1 MAINAGHE
9 TAVQQAA
16 EGMNSIVMSGFMIPL
31 LPLIAFVIITFFIKK
46 YKMASA
52 LVSIIAMAAALVLS
66 INIVLSQIA
75 HPQVYQFSFA
85 WLHLG
90 PIKMDMGV
98 LVNQLTAIML
108 IVVTTVSLLVQIYS
122 IGYMKGDEGF
132 SRFFSFISL
141 FSFSMLGIV
150 ISNNLIQIYIFWE
163 LVGLCSYLLIGFWYH
178 KPEAAEAAKKAFVV
192 TRFGDFG
199 FLVGILILTFKA
211 GTFNFLEVQHFVA
224 SGGLDPQLLTIVVLL
239 LFCGAVGKSGQF
251 PLHVWLPDAMEGPT
265 PVSALIHAATMV
277 AAGVFMVARLFGIFS
292 LSPDAMLAVAYIGG
306 FTAFFAAT
314 IALTQNDIKRIL
326 AYSTL
331 SQLGFMMLA
340 LGVGGYT
347 AGMFHLFTHAFFKA
361 LLFLGAGS
369 VIHAVHTNDIF
380 KMGGL
385 HKKMPITSI
394 TFLIAAL
401 AIAGIPPLAGFWSK
415 DEIIVTLHASGNGIL
430 YWGAVVT
437 AFMTAFYMFRLWFV
451 TFLGE
456 PRDKHAYDHAHES
469 PLVMTAPLMVLA
481 LLAITAG
488 LIGMP
493 WLKENIYTF
502 LYHGHPHEVH
512 MNWPIAI
519 SSTVVA
525 IAGITLAF
533 VMYYVKA
540 LKPETMMKVSGPLY
554 KLSKN
559 KWYMDEIYMFLIR
572 KLFFTASEII
582 KWFDRHVV
590 DGLVNL
596 FAFLTRFGGVKLKYT
611 FTGRVQNYAL
621 VVFAGLLAVVLLAAV
636 YNPDL
641 LRIMG
646 GK

>member
-9 TAVQQAA
+9 TAAQQIT
-16 EGMNSIVMSGFMIPL
+16 EGMNSVIMSGAMIPL
-31 LPLIAFVIITFFIKK
+31 LPLIAFIIITFFIKK

-52 LVSIIAMAAALVLS
+52 LVSIIAMATALVLS
-66 INIVLSQIA
+66 IIITMGQISN
-75 HPQVYQFSFA
+75 PQTYQFSAA

-90 PIKMDMGV
+90 PVKMDMGV
-98 LVNQLTAIML
+98 LINQLSAIML

-122 IGYMKGDEGF
+122 VGYMKGDEGF

-150 ISNNLIQIYIFWE
+150 VANNLIQIYIFWE
-163 LVGLCSYLLIGFWYH
+163 LVGLCSYLLIGFWYQ

-199 FLVGILILTFKA
+199 FLVGILILSFSA
-211 GTFNFLEVQHFVA
+211 GTFDFLEVQKFV
-224 SGGLDPQLLTIVVLL
+224 SGGGLDATMLTVVVLL

-292 LSPDAMLAVAYIGG
+292 LSPEAMLVIAYIGG

-340 LGVGGYT
+340 LGAGGYT

-369 VIHAVHTNDIF
+369 VIHAIHTNDIF

-385 HKKMPITSI
+385 HKKMPITCW
-394 TFLIAAL
+394 TFFIAAL
-401 AIAGIPPLAGFWSK
+401 AISGIFPLAGFWSK
-415 DEIIVTLHASGNGIL
+415 DEIFVTLVDSGNKWL
-430 YWGAVVT
+430 YYIAVIT

-481 LLAITAG
+481 FLAVTAG

-502 LYHGHPHEVH
+502 LYHGHPHHVVFN
-512 MNWPIAI
+512 MKIAV
-519 SSTVVA
+519 SSNLVA
-525 IAGITLAF
+525 LGGILLAF
-533 VMYYVKA
+533 MIYYLKAVKA
-540 LKPETMMKVSGPLY
+540 ETMMKVSGPLY

-559 KWYMDEIYMFLIR
+559 KWYIDEIYMFLIR
-572 KLFFTASEII
+572 KLFFTSSEVI

-621 VVFAGLLAVVLLAAV
+621 VVFAGTLAVVLLAAV
-636 YNPDL
+636 LNPGL
-641 LRIMG
+641 LNMMG

>member
-9 TAVQQAA
+9 TAAQQIT

-66 INIVLSQIA
+66 INITLSQIA

-224 SGGLDPQLLTIVVLL
+224 SGGLDPQMLTIVVLL

-292 LSPDAMLAVAYIGG
+292 LSPDAMLAIAYIGG

-314 IALTQNDIKRIL
+314 IALTQDDIKRIL

-340 LGVGGYT
+340 LGAGGYT

-385 HKKMPITSI
+385 HKKMPVTSI

-437 AFMTAFYMFRLWFV
+437 AFMTAFYMFRLWFM
-451 TFLGE
+451 TFAGE

-481 LLAITAG
+481 FLALTAG

-519 SSTVVA
+519 SSTVIA

-540 LKPETMMKVSGPLY
+540 LKPETMMRVSGPLY

-582 KWFDRHVV
+582 KWFDRHIV

-621 VVFAGLLAVVLLAAV
+621 VVFVGLLAVVLIAAV

-641 LRIMG
+641 LRIVG